1 MIVLLR
7 RNHAVREARR
17 SLFGAGA
24 ALLGLLAL
32 LSPVQA
38 ALGELSPRAGKGAE
52 LAQAAALRA
61 RTARPDRRRRR
72 RARSTRSA
80 AAGRAAMMARLQ
92 RLAKAGG
99 VLVEETSA
107 LEAPAGLVA
116 LRVRASGA
124 EKAVLALA
132 DAFEREQPLMRFR
145 HWSIE
150 PVAGGVRLAAEAVAV
165 Q

>member
-1 MIVLLR
+1 MRVPPLAI
-7 RNHAVREARR
+7 
-17 SLFGAGA
+17 GAGA
-24 ALLGLLAL
+24 GLLLLAL
-32 LSPVQA
+32 LSPVTGR
-38 ALGELSPRAGKGAE
+38 ALGALSAARTAKAQ
-52 LAQAAALRA
+52 LAQAAAAPEQRA
-61 RTARPDRRRRR
+61 PIVADGVALAAPD
-72 RARSTRSA
+72 A

-107 LEAPAGLVA
+107 LEAPAGLVV